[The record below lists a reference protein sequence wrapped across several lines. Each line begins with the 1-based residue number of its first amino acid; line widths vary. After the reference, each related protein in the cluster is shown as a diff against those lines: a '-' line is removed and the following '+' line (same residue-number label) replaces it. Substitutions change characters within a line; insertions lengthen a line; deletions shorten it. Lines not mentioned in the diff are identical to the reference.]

1 MCNVYLMFGILHVEK
16 PKAKK
21 EEEKKIAVFPPN
33 FPSLHCLLLT
43 VVSDFRDPAKPLQLG
58 LFQKPDKGVSVNL
71 TGLAHTA
78 AKRAH

>member
-1 MCNVYLMFGILHVEK
+1 MLKSHRYCQK
-16 PKAKK
+16 RKR
-21 EEEKKIAVFPPN
+21 KKIVVFGPN

-58 LFQKPDKGVSVNL
+58 LFQKLDKRVPVNL